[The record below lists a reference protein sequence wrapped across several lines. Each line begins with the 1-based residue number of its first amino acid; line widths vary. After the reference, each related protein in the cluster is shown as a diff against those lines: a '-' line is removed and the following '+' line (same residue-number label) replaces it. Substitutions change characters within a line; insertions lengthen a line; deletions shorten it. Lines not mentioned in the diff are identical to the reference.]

1 MTKHGREPIIWFDK
15 VCVDQN
21 NIQDTLTCLPVFL
34 SGCKRLL
41 ILCGP
46 TYLNRLWCLMELFV
60 FMSMGGSVDKMTF
73 CFVDDS
79 LQQGGSR
86 DWISRFENFD
96 VGNADCYDLVQRDQL
111 LGIIG
116 A

>member
-1 MTKHGREPIIWFDK
+1 M
-15 VCVDQN
+15 
-21 NIQDTLTCLPVFL
+21 
-34 SGCKRLL
+34 
-41 ILCGP
+41 
-46 TYLNRLWCLMELFV
+46 NRLWCLMELFV